1 MYDRN
6 IFWSSSKVFG
16 NLRFSLEIFDNLEKF
31 RKMFGNVVGNVRNRG
46 IREANILRYAWSSVP
61 SRPPVWFL
69 GESTA
74 PGRSTYYA
82 GMSPTSFM
90 AYVSEKT
97 HSFFLSLN
105 SPPFPNRLQIK
116 ITSLL
121 GTVVGKYR
129 PSVIFLQNSHSSS
142 QEQPSR
148 FVIRYV
154 YIEDYFCLAILLF
167 FNYYLI

>member
-1 MYDRN
+1 MIETSSDLPRRSSAIFGSPWKSSTIFRN
-6 IFWSSSKVFG
+6 FGKCSTTWS
-16 NLRFSLEIFDNLEKF
+16 E
-31 RKMFGNVVGNVRNRG
+31 MFGIEESG
-46 IREANILRYAWSSVP
+46 EANILPYAWSAVP

-69 GESTA
+69 VESTA

-82 GMSPTSFM
+82 DMSPTSFM

-154 YIEDYFCLAILLF
+154 YIEHYFCLAILLF

>member
-1 MYDRN
+1 MIETSSDLPRRSSA
-6 IFWSSSKVFG
+6 IFGSPWKSSTIFKNFGKCSATWS
-16 NLRFSLEIFDNLEKF
+16 E
-31 RKMFGNVVGNVRNRG
+31 MFGIEESG
-46 IREANILRYAWSSVP
+46 EANILPYAWSSVP

-129 PSVIFLQNSHSSS
+129 PLVIFLQNSHSSS

-154 YIEDYFCLAILLF
+154 YIEHYFCLAILLF